1 MSTGPFRRRTGQLLL
16 WLLALVLLIL
26 AAIGSLLQLTLPR
39 VDGGVH
45 LAGPSAAIEIGR
57 DSLGV
62 VTIRAANEE
71 DAAFA
76 LGYAHAQDRMF
87 QMDFTRRLGA
97 GRLSEVLGPT
107 ALPTDEF
114 MRKLGIGHVAEANL
128 AGLPAEVR
136 RQLEAY
142 ADGVNAYLAGSDSL
156 PAPEFLLLGYRPEP
170 WRPADSLIWGRMMAW
185 ALSSNHG
192 DEELRSALAAR
203 LPSVEL
209 QTIWPLS
216 QRLSL
221 KDDVPLLPAGG
232 ASNNWA
238 ISGSRS
244 ASGKPVLAN
253 DPHLGLD
260 LPSPWYLARI
270 EYGGQVLA
278 GATAPGVPM
287 VIIGRNDH
295 VAWGFTTAYAD
306 VQDIFIETLLDGDRY
321 ATPQGP
327 APLTRREE
335 VIRIRGAPPAHL
347 TVLETR
353 HGPLIDVD
361 PDGRHGYALSWTG
374 LRPDDRTAIALRAMN
389 QARTAA
395 EFRDALRDFESPVQ
409 NAVFA
414 DDAGNIGY
422 IMAGR
427 IPVRAH
433 LAQDS
438 EMPVPGESGD
448 YDWTSVIPYDELP
461 QGMNGPDG
469 YFATANNRTMAA
481 DYAHFIAAKFDA
493 DYRIRRIRQIL
504 DGEHKASI
512 ETSAAMQMD
521 SLSLA
526 ARELTPL
533 LLAAAPEPA
542 LAAWDGRMESNL
554 PQPLIFETWLR
565 ELAKELLAQ
574 RLGER
579 FATVWSWDAALIVE
593 ALKGGPSAALCD
605 DPATVVIEDC
615 ATQVRRA
622 HDRAIAILTA
632 AYGPD
637 PGAWRWG
644 DAHRARFPH
653 LLLSRLPVIGPLFDL
668 DVAAAGD
675 YYTLDRAAPA
685 VNDATGADFEDVH
698 GASLRVVVDL
708 ADPDRSLFQLAV
720 GQSGNP
726 LSPHYADFAP
736 LWRDGRYVTM
746 VGVEEARLTL
756 LPERAP

>member
-1 MSTGPFRRRTGQLLL
+1 MSGRSFLRRSGRLLL
-16 WLLALVLLIL
+16 WLLALVLLIT
-26 AAIGSLLQLTLPR
+26 AAVGSVLQLTLPR
-39 VDGGVH
+39 TDGGVR
-45 LAGPSAAIEIGR
+45 LAGPSAPIEIGR
-57 DSLGV
+57 DDLGV
-62 VTIRAANEE
+62 VTIRAANET

-97 GRLSEVLGPT
+97 GRLSEVLGPM
-107 ALPTDEF
+107 ALSTDEF
-114 MRKLGIGHVAEANL
+114 MRKLGVEHVAEANY
-128 AGLPAEVR
+128 AGLPAEVK

-142 ADGVNAYLAGSDSL
+142 AAGVNAFLDGSESL

-203 LPSVEL
+203 LPAVEL
-209 QTIWPLS
+209 QTIWPLT

-221 KDDVPLLPAGG
+221 SGDEPLVPAGG
-232 ASNNWA
+232 ASNNWVVA
-238 ISGSRS
+238 GARS
-244 ASGKPVLAN
+244 ATGKPVLAN

-270 EYGGQVLA
+270 EFGGQILA

-287 VIIGRNDH
+287 VIIGRNNH

-306 VQDIFIETLLDGDRY
+306 VQDLFIETLLDGDRY
-321 ATPQGP
+321 VTPQGP
-327 APLTRREE
+327 APLTRRTEE
-335 VIRIRGAPPAHL
+335 IRIRGEPPRSL

-361 PDGRHGYALSWTG
+361 PDGRHGYALSWMG
-374 LRPDDRTAIALRAMN
+374 LRGDDRTAIALRAMN
-389 QARTAA
+389 RAQSAA
-395 EFRDALRDFESPVQ
+395 EFRAALRDFESPVQ

-427 IPVRAH
+427 IPIRAH
-433 LAQDS
+433 IAQDS
-438 EMPVPGESGD
+438 EMPVPGDSGD
-448 YDWTSVIPYDELP
+448 YDWISVIPYDELP
-461 QGMNGPDG
+461 QGMNGSEG

-481 DYAHFIAAKFDA
+481 DYPHFIAAKFDA
-493 DYRIRRIRQIL
+493 DYRIRRIRQIF
-504 DGEHKASI
+504 GEGTKQSI
-512 ETSAAMQMD
+512 ETSVAMQMD

-533 LLAAAPEPA
+533 LLAKMPEPA
-542 LAAWDGRMESNL
+542 LASWDFRMTSGRPE
-554 PQPLIFETWLR
+554 PLIFEAWLR
-565 ELAKELLAQ
+565 ELAKELLVR
-574 RLGER
+574 RLGDR
-579 FATVWSWDAALIVE
+579 FATVWSWDAAIIIE
-593 ALKGGPSAALCD
+593 ALKGGPSAVLCD
-605 DPATVVIEDC
+605 DPTTPEIEDC

-622 HDRAIAILTA
+622 HDRAIAILAT

-637 PGAWRWG
+637 AGAWRWG

-653 LLLSRLPVIGPLFDL
+653 LLLSRLPAIGPLFDL
-668 DVAAAGD
+668 NVAAAGD

-685 VNDATGADFEDVH
+685 VDDATGAVFDDVH

-708 ADPDRSLFQLAV
+708 ADPDRSLFQVAV

-726 LSPHYADFAP
+726 VSPHYADFAP

-746 VGVEEARLTL
+746 VGVEKARLTL
-756 LPERAP
+756 LPDRAP